1 MFLALKLPDFSRMKN
16 TRSRLYFFRFLQTIL
31 KMLTNGFGE
40 FSSVL
45 ERYSVICNN
54 LAAWPKRLP
63 EIPQKCPC

>member
-1 MFLALKLPDFSRMKN
+1 MFLALKLADFSRMKN

-40 FSSVL
+40 FRSVL

-54 LAAWPKRLP
+54 LAA
-63 EIPQKCPC
+63 

>member
-1 MFLALKLPDFSRMKN
+1 MFLALKLADFSRMKN

-31 KMLTNGFGE
+31 KMLTNGFSE

-54 LAAWPKRLP
+54 LAA
-63 EIPQKCPC
+63 